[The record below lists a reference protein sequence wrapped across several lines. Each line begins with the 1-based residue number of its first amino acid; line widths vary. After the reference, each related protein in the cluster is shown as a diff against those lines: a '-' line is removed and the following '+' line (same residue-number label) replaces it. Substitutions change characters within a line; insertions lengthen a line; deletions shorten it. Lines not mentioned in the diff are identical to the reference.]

1 MIFSNCSF
9 VLQSKGAKKDTP
21 HTSTLVSYGQR
32 SLSMYQGLSSW
43 RKDKIKYSK
52 TQNKVTI

>member
-1 MIFSNCSF
+1 M
-9 VLQSKGAKKDTP
+9 
-21 HTSTLVSYGQR
+21 SYGQR